1 MDAMVLASL
10 AKWPNVPA
18 VFGWLRLDARGQWW
32 LREERLN
39 QAAIVDFFRRNYAR
53 DGDGRYY
60 VQNGPQKVYV
70 ALDAAPYVVRRGEAG
85 WQWLPDIDPGT
96 PRLAL
101 LDEGGRLF
109 VEAGG
114 ELAVVDDRELLAL
127 SEVMLRSA
135 DGLPPTAADWTAW
148 QQGTL
153 ALQLCLVEGSLPLR
167 PLAAADVSRRYGVVL
182 SPQP

>member
-39 QAAIVDFFRRNYAR
+39 QAAIVSGRGALLKIVLDDGEPAPAGAELELVGDPKGFF
-53 DGDGRYY
+53 
-60 VQNGPQKVYV
+60 V
-70 ALDAAPYVVRRGEAG
+70 ARRGEAG

-127 SEVMLRSA
+127 SDAMRRSA
-135 DGLPPTAADWTAW
+135 DGQPPTAADWAAW
-148 QQGTL
+148 QEGGL
-153 ALQLCLVEGSLPLR
+153 ALQLRLPEGSLPLR